1 MSTEAELNALASIG
15 LSQYEGKCF
24 LAALETGP
32 ATINQIGIVAGVPRT
47 KVYGAVRKLAE
58 RGLFE
63 QSKEDDR
70 IYSAKSPR
78 EVLIPL
84 LEKEEKRIKQGLEAL
99 TRLEIIHQSMA
110 YVKRTD
116 ALSSNTLRISP
127 RSAVTKK
134 FQELLFQ
141 SRKRIVIFTTA
152 NGLVRLSKMS
162 GLLFERAEAGAEIEV
177 MTPIKDEPVFH
188 TAIQSINEIENSKVS
203 LLTSPGS
210 SFPLQIA
217 VIDGKY
223 AIFCEFKPD
232 DMRDEAMDVAFVIEN
247 SELAEMAEALI
258 RSLAGTQRSTSA
270 DKVISK

>member
-63 QSKEDDR
+63 QSKEDER

-162 GLLFERAEAGAEIEV
+162 GLLFERAEAGAKIEV

-203 LLTSPGS
+203 LLTSPSS

-223 AIFCEFKPD
+223 TIFCEFKPD

-258 RSLAGTQRSTSA
+258 RSLTGTQRSTSA